1 MNFQGLTGILVLLG
15 IAYLLSNNRKEI
27 KIRTVLWGLGLQF
40 SLALMI
46 LKIPFVKS
54 QFSILDRI
62 FRKVISFSETG
73 SNFLFESFIP
83 DVGYHVAMMN
93 FAFRALPVIIFFSSL
108 IAMSYHFGIVQ
119 TIIKFIS
126 KILK

>member
-46 LKIPFVKS
+46 LKVPFVKS
-54 QFSILDRI
+54 VSFEVANGFLNKL
-62 FRKVISFSETG
+62 FGVKTISG
-73 SNFLFESFIP
+73 FLK
-83 DVGYHVAMMN
+83 G
-93 FAFRALPVIIFFSSL
+93 L
-108 IAMSYHFGIVQ
+108 IACFL
-119 TIIKFIS
+119 S
-126 KILK
+126 K